1 MSYSVAQRAPEVGS
15 RMAIGAQP
23 GQVLRRILGEGL
35 RLVWAGIAL
44 GLLLS
49 LAATRL
55 MTSLLF
61 DVSAT
66 DPLTFIAISVLLSG
80 VAALAAWVPARCATA
95 VDPMI
100 ALRCE

>member
-23 GQVLRRILGEGL
+23 GQVLRMILGEGL

-80 VAALAAWVPARCATA
+80 VAALAAWVPARRATA

>member
-1 MSYSVAQRAPEVGS
+1 MSYSVAQRAPEMGS

-23 GQVLRRILGEGL
+23 GQVLRMILGEGL

-80 VAALAAWVPARCATA
+80 VAALAAWVPARRATA

>member
-23 GQVLRRILGEGL
+23 GQVLRMILGEGL